1 LISEGKISFVMQST
15 HSLIHFKDCELNE
28 KGQSRN
34 KGEKVHLKEENK
46 NIGKEK
52 VERIVR

>member
-1 LISEGKISFVMQST
+1 MLTT
-15 HSLIHFKDCELNE
+15 HSLIHFKDCDLNE
-28 KGQSRN
+28 KEHSQN

-52 VERIVR
+52 VERIVW